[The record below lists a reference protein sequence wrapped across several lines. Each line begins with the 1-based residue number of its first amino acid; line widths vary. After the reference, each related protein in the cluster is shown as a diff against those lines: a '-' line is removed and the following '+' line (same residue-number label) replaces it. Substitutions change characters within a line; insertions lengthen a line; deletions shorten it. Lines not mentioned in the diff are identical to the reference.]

1 MKKIILTLA
10 VLILAAPALGSI
22 DITCDCN
29 TDTNEVTVTVADSES
44 GRPRAF
50 ALDFTASNDANIV
63 PGSISGLNA
72 GYGIYPGQID
82 INAITGEVD
91 DYGSAVCDSGY
102 PGTLGGLGTPGMT
115 IEMGSLYDGEVNAPD
130 ANGVL
135 LKFVVDV
142 NTAIGADVN
151 IVANAIR
158 GGAVVME
165 DPDASP
171 TVNLTGCSF
180 ITECYTGPNYG
191 DWVDVEKPDCW
202 CVSYTGPHGVQDYR
216 RQCHGDACGDKQGRG
231 NNWVA
236 TNDLNVLLDAWNK
249 DYATIQGVTR
259 SVLVGGYAHDILLVC
274 ADFNHDAQGRGN
286 YRVGT
291 DDLNI
296 LLANWQL
303 TDGPDPNCP

>member
-29 TDTNEVTVTVADSES
+29 NDTNEVTVTVADSES

-63 PGSISGLNA
+63 SVSGLNA

-82 INAITGEVD
+82 INAITGDVD
-91 DYGSAVCDSGY
+91 NYGSAVCDSGY

-142 NTAIGADVN
+142 NNAIGSDIG
-151 IVANAIR
+151 IVANVIR
-158 GGAVVME
+158 GGSAVME
-165 DPDASP
+165 DLGAV

-180 ITECYTGPNYG
+180 PPDVVECFPSGHPDYTEWLAVGSPDSWCYPSQCYG
-191 DWVDVEKPDCW
+191 DADGLQQDV
-202 CVSYTGPHGVQDYR
+202 GHG
-216 RQCHGDACGDKQGRG
+216 AM
-231 NNWVA
+231 
-236 TNDLNVLLDAWNK
+236 
-249 DYATIQGVTR
+249 R
-259 SVLVGGYAHDILLVC
+259 SVAGNDVAILVAGYKLVYGGDPDVDTWIA
-274 ADFNHDAQGRGN
+274 ADFDHAEQDVGHGAMRRVAGN
-286 YRVGT
+286 DVSILVTYYKITPIAT
-291 DDLNI
+291 DCLDV
-296 LLANWQL
+296 
-303 TDGPDPNCP
+303 P